1 MCVCV
6 FGFVCVCTSM
16 KYCYIIIVVSIVVI
30 FAILRAKLL
39 TYSNAPRYTH
49 TQVSPTN
56 WWIKQLTPMQIST
69 IYSILTIYHI
79 SSTPRFHFDVT
90 ALADIQGH
98 LNGREPHLAAPE
110 WIEIG
115 E

>member
-1 MCVCV
+1 MICVCV

-49 TQVSPTN
+49 THTSFPDKLVD
-56 WWIKQLTPMQIST
+56 KT
-69 IYSILTIYHI
+69 IDPNANFNNI
-79 SSTPRFHFDVT
+79 
-90 ALADIQGH
+90 
-98 LNGREPHLAAPE
+98 
-110 WIEIG
+110 
-115 E
+115 